1 MSTSGFGYKN
11 EGPLWIPVIQE
22 EPTGCGIAASAALAG
37 ISYVDSKLLA
47 NSLGI
52 QASDKSLWS
61 ETTSVRRL
69 LAALNISLSP
79 DETAFESWEQLPKKA
94 LLAIKWRLI
103 NDKPFWHWVVF
114 VRQDKTGIVL
124 DSKRSLKNNVRTD
137 LGRMKP
143 KMVYRS
149 LLIRREN
156 ICNRQLDKQ
165 P

>member
-1 MSTSGFGYKN
+1 MNTSGFGYKN

-79 DETAFESWEQLPKKA
+79 DETAFES
-94 LLAIKWRLI
+94 
-103 NDKPFWHWVVF
+103 
-114 VRQDKTGIVL
+114 
-124 DSKRSLKNNVRTD
+124 
-137 LGRMKP
+137 
-143 KMVYRS
+143 
-149 LLIRREN
+149 
-156 ICNRQLDKQ
+156 
-165 P
+165 